1 MRQFGNITPV
11 TAGLEAFDLK
21 VRVIAATALLPVLLA
36 VVLFLPKIYTAI
48 LFGLMAAVGAYELMW
63 RTGLVKHLRLLIYG
77 MVMAFAVPMWCAHP
91 MIYPW
96 GALGL
101 FVFICLVL
109 GELLISQTKL
119 PFSQV
124 AITFVAGIVIPLMLG
139 ALVRI
144 HGWVSGQYFILIPF
158 ALAFLSDTGAY
169 FAGLAFGK
177 HKLAPVISP
186 KKTVEGLVGGVVG
199 AIFGMILYCVVLRN
213 AFDFEVNFL
222 YAAIYGVLGSLASV
236 FGDLC
241 FSAVKRQTGI
251 KDYGNLIPGH
261 GGILDR
267 FDSMTVVAPL
277 VEILMMLIPVAV
289 K

>member
-1 MRQFGNITPV
+1 MKI
-11 TAGLEAFDLK
+11 
-21 VRVIAATALLPVLLA
+21 RVIAAVALLPLLLV
-36 VVLFLPKIYTAI
+36 VVLVLPKIYTAI
-48 LFGLMAAVGAYELMW
+48 LFGLMAAIGAYELMW
-63 RTGLVKHLRLLIYG
+63 RTGLIKHTRLLIYG
-77 MVMAFAVPMWCAHP
+77 MAMAFAVPMWCAHG

-101 FVFICLVL
+101 FIFTCLVFA
-109 GELLISQTKL
+109 ELLISQTKL
-119 PFSQV
+119 PFGQV
-124 AITFVAGIVIPLMLG
+124 AITFMAGIVIPLMLG

-144 HGWVSGQYFILIPF
+144 HGWVNGQYFILIPF
-158 ALAFLSDTGAY
+158 VLAFLSDTGAY
-169 FAGLAFGK
+169 FAGCAFGK

-186 KKTVEGLVGGVVG
+186 KKTVEGLIGGVVG
-199 AIFGMILYCVVLRN
+199 AIIGMVLYCVVLKT
-213 AFDFEVNFL
+213 AFDFEVNYV
-222 YAAIYGVLGSLASV
+222 YAAIYGVLGSLAAV

-241 FSAVKRQTGI
+241 FSAIKRQTGI